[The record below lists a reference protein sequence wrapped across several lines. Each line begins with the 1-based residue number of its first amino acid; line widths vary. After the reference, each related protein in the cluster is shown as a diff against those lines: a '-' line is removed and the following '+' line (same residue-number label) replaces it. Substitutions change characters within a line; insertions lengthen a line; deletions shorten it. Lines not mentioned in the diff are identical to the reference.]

1 MLDRLDHVIVAVADL
16 ETATPTLARLLGRR
30 PTWRG
35 EHPALG
41 TENTLFRLD
50 NTYIELL
57 APAAGSGGWLRE
69 RIEASGEGLLGLA
82 FGTPDAGALAAA
94 WSERGLHPQPPAEG
108 MGRDV
113 ESGAFREWTNVHLP
127 PSDTRGVLIFGIEQR
142 SPDELLAKSPPLA
155 DAAATANAVDHVVV
169 MTDAPEEAKAL
180 YGDRL
185 GLRLALDRSFPKWGA
200 RLMFFRVGGLTVEV
214 GARLE
219 PEGEPRAEDDLW
231 GITYRVA
238 DLDAA
243 VMRLRAQEFDVSD
256 VRAGRKEGTRVC
268 SVRGPSL
275 GIPTLLL
282 EPPRP
287 REP

>member
-16 ETATPTLARLLGRR
+16 EVATTTLARLLGRR

-50 NTYIELL
+50 NTYLELL
-57 APAAGSGGWLRE
+57 APANGSGGWLRE
-69 RIEASGEGLLGLA
+69 RIDAQGEGLFGLA
-82 FGTPDAGALAAA
+82 FGTPDAAALAAA
-94 WSERGLHPQPPAEG
+94 WSERGLHPQPPTEG

-142 SPDELLAKSPPLA
+142 SPDELLAKSPPLG
-155 DAAATANAVDHVVV
+155 DAAAAAHAVDHVVV
-169 MTDAPEEAKAL
+169 RTDAPEEAKAL
-180 YGDRL
+180 YGERL

-200 RLMFFRVGGLTVEV
+200 RLMFFRVGGLTVELA
-214 GARLE
+214 ARLE
-219 PEGEPRAEDDLW
+219 PEGEPLEQDDLW

-243 VMRLRAQEFDVSD
+243 VERLRAQDFDVSET
-256 VRAGRKEGTRVC
+256 RAGRKEGTRV
-268 SVRGPSL
+268 STVRGPSL

-287 REP
+287 QP